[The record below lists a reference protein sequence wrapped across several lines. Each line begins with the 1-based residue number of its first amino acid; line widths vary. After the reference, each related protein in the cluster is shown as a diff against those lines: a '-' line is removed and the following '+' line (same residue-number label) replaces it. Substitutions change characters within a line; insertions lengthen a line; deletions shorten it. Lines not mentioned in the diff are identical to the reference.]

1 MKRTSQYV
9 YEEHPAKKYKPALIV
24 IDDSSDEGEK
34 DPPQKPVAAEQ
45 DLKYERLQN
54 NDKKG
59 LQAFDKEL
67 PFHVNHIDGKV
78 IIIEE
83 EDLAGKDDDEA
94 PIDHMSHFNKEEY
107 EEVGNPTDDTVPDIE
122 ADEEG
127 PQPNN
132 SPIIET
138 EERTSSCVA
147 DPAIPD
153 IIVNTDDSPI
163 LAPENSLSSTSS
175 EGSHSPD
182 TTSLADEVQNEFEDV
197 PALAEDTGPLYRFD
211 LTYAK
216 EEDVNSGGVEHSM
229 YAQMQVADL
238 QLKLCNSGSVE
249 YLSSEI
255 QSHFYNNRQD
265 HETLLKKDQLSKRIE
280 MLLKRIYPR
289 SKLFMTGSSVTKL
302 GSYNCDI
309 DMCWYVASLR
319 ETSPYHC
326 PTKQVIQQCLE
337 KAKKA
342 LRHNFG
348 PAMKD
353 AIVIRACVPILKFK
367 MAFEGNDFEIDIN
380 INNTPGILNSKLLH
394 YYSLYDLRFQQLVL
408 VLKHWA
414 ILNKIKDAQYGFFN
428 SYSIALLVLHYL
440 QSGVHPYI
448 LPNFHKL
455 YPQIFA
461 DQTLLMCLEYD
472 KRFEPPRTSNH
483 TEVNR
488 QPVGELLIGFFHYY
502 NTFDFNTL
510 AISIRNGGTVQ
521 RYGCIH
527 DDPMQ
532 YRLFI
537 EEPFDHKNTARC
549 ITEKDNWQH
558 IKRLFKEAFVKLL
571 ASRSDKHGLAS
582 IGIYL

>member
-1 MKRTSQYV
+1 MKRTSECV
-9 YEEHPAKKYKPALIV
+9 YEEHPAKKYNPAFIV
-24 IDDSSDEGEK
+24 VDHSSDEGQK

-45 DLKYERLQN
+45 DLKYETFQN

-59 LQAFDKEL
+59 LRAFDKEL
-67 PFHVNHIDGKV
+67 PFHVNHIDGN

-83 EDLAGKDDDEA
+83 QDLAGKDDEGA
-94 PIDHMSHFNKEEY
+94 PIDNMSHFNKEEY
-107 EEVGNPTDDTVPDIE
+107 EEVGKPTDDTDDTVPDIE
-122 ADEEG
+122 ADDEG
-127 PQPNN
+127 PQADNG
-132 SPIIET
+132 PIIET
-138 EERTSSCVA
+138 EERTLPCVA

-153 IIVNTDDSPI
+153 IIAITGDSPI
-163 LAPENSLSSTSS
+163 PASESSSSSTSS
-175 EGSHSPD
+175 DGSH
-182 TTSLADEVQNEFEDV
+182 TTYEVQNEFEDV
-197 PALAEDTGPLYRFD
+197 PAQDTGPLYRFD

-229 YAQMQVADL
+229 YAQRQVADL
-238 QLKLCNSGSVE
+238 RSKLCNSKSVE
-249 YLSSEI
+249 YLSCQI
-255 QSHFYNNRQD
+255 RSHFHNNRQD
-265 HETLLKKDQLSKRIE
+265 NETLLKKNQLGKRIE
-280 MLLKRIYPR
+280 VVLKRIYPR

-319 ETSPYHC
+319 ETSPHHC
-326 PTKQVIQQCLE
+326 PPKKVIQQCLE

-342 LRHNFG
+342 LRHSFG
-348 PAMKD
+348 SAMED
-353 AIVIRACVPILKFK
+353 AIVIKACVPILKFK
-367 MAFEGNDFEIDIN
+367 MAFEGSDFEIDIN

-414 ILNKIKDAQYGFFN
+414 ILNKIKDAQYGFLN

-461 DQTLLMCLEYD
+461 DQTLLLCLEYD
-472 KRFEPPRTSNH
+472 KRFETPKTSNH
-483 TEVNR
+483 TEVNK

-510 AISIRNGGTVQ
+510 AISIRKGGTIE
-521 RYGCIH
+521 RYRCMH

-537 EEPFDHKNTARC
+537 EEPFDHKNTARS
-549 ITEKDNWQH
+549 ITEKNNWQH
-558 IKRLFKEAFVKLL
+558 IKRLFKEAFGKLL
-571 ASRSDKHGLAS
+571 GSRSGKHGLAS
-582 IGIYL
+582 IGIHL